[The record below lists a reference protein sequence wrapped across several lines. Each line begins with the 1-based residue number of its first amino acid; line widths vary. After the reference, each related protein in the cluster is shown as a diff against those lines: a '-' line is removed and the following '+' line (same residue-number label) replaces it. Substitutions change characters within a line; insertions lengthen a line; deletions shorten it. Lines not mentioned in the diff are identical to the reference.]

1 MTTQAIITVLT
12 KGKGGKAV
20 ANTAHIEKVVE
31 QERQALARINKNYS
45 DTERKNNLDYRYKP
59 ENSTLQLRDFQ
70 NQVLE
75 ARKSLLSDL
84 RRGGNVAVAE
94 IHIDGLDIKKMAA
107 HSQIRQAKNGFVG
120 NANTRFES
128 ETIANKKGRDI
139 DRKVDSEYK
148 ILANL
153 ADKLNNN
160 PNA

>member
-70 NQVLE
+70 NQVRE
-75 ARKSLLSDL
+75 ARKTALSDSKKS
-84 RRGGNVAVAE
+84 GNVAVAR
-94 IHIDGLDIKKMAA
+94 IDIEGLDIKQRWGN
-107 HSQIRQAKNGFVG
+107 HSQHQTK
-120 NANTRFES
+120 
-128 ETIANKKGRDI
+128 
-139 DRKVDSEYK
+139 
-148 ILANL
+148 
-153 ADKLNNN
+153 
-160 PNA
+160 